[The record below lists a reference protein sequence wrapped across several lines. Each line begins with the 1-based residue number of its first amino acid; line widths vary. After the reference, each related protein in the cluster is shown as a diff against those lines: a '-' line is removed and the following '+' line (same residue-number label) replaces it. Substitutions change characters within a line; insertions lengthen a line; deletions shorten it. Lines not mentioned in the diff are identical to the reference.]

1 MAPCGYSQLPGPS
14 GPKGDK
20 GERGDPGFPGLPG
33 HPGPSGPAGP
43 PGAPGPYGSVMKCG
57 GESFASISQ
66 DLETLKGTIAKLNHA
81 ISYDFVKRIGEKY
94 FVSNK
99 ERGTFSRAYEFC
111 SQRGLEL
118 ALPQNN
124 DENRALTQMFDE
136 AVKMAWI
143 NIMRFLLFYI
153 FCLMAP
159 YGYSQLPGPSG
170 PKGDKGE
177 RGYPGLPGRP
187 GQKGE
192 PGLTEYSGPAGP
204 PGRPGP
210 RGAPG
215 HCVETCE
222 PDSFRPDIEAI
233 AIRMSKYELAI
244 NYDFVRKVGQKF
256 FLSNKERDT
265 FSRAV
270 EFCSQ
275 QGLELALPQNEE
287 ENNILTQVFGDGGSF
302 LAQ

>member
-1 MAPCGYSQLPGPS
+1 
-14 GPKGDK
+14 
-20 GERGDPGFPGLPG
+20 
-33 HPGPSGPAGP
+33 
-43 PGAPGPYGSVMKCG
+43 
-57 GESFASISQ
+57 
-66 DLETLKGTIAKLNHA
+66 
-81 ISYDFVKRIGEKY
+81 
-94 FVSNK
+94 
-99 ERGTFSRAYEFC
+99 
-111 SQRGLEL
+111 
-118 ALPQNN
+118 
-124 DENRALTQMFDE
+124 
-136 AVKMAWI
+136 
-143 NIMRFLLFYI
+143 MRFLLFYI

-287 ENNILTQVFGDGGSF
+287 ENNILTQVFGDVYKNAWINVNNKKSEGNFEVDIKKQPLTFTKWAEGQPDKSIQDTGCTMLSENGVWLVTRECF
-302 LAQ
+302 LNAFIICQI